1 MKEAIFYNL
10 QIFSLILGGISYV
23 NLCSVKFMRC
33 WNSAQQQL
41 PAEPYRD
48 YGRTCEVDA
57 KWHRTTRTPP
67 TNSPSLDLIAELC
80 IVTTQKVL
88 RYLFLKIPLDIVH
101 DRRKAICP
109 TSATLWWHRRTVG
122 QRVWVSP
129 GRHRLVPWVFRESPM
144 NQLSPHVLSED
155 WTFKTCSRVFCEHGY
170 FSVFS
175 YFLKSVLLVSF
186 C

>member
-1 MKEAIFYNL
+1 M
-10 QIFSLILGGISYV
+10 LIYAVL
-23 NLCSVKFMRC
+23 NLCGVEIQPSSSCLQSHTEIMG
-33 WNSAQQQL
+33 
-41 PAEPYRD
+41 EPVRWTLND
-48 YGRTCEVDA
+48 TGP
-57 KWHRTTRTPP
+57 TRTPP

-88 RYLFLKIPLDIVH
+88 RYPFLKIPLDIVH

-129 GRHRLVPWVFRESPM
+129 GRHRPVPCVFKESPM

-170 FSVFS
+170 CSVFS
-175 YFLKSVLLVSF
+175 YFLKSVFLVSF